1 MNASFVIARAA
12 LALLLMIGFYLL
24 ALSIAFAL
32 LWVPYAE
39 FVYAEHITPKLA
51 IICILGGL
59 TILWSVLP
67 RWDTFRAPGP
77 LLTREKHP
85 RLFKALELVAGAT
98 RQTMPAEVYLVPD
111 VNAWVMQRGGVMGL
125 GGRRVMGLG
134 LPLMRILSCSQFSA
148 VLAHEFGHYHGGD
161 TKIGPWIY
169 KTRGAIGRTLNAL
182 GTRSWLQAPF
192 RCYARMFL
200 RVTHAVSRRQEFIAD
215 ELAARTLGAKPLADG
230 LCSVH
235 RVAPAFDYYWR
246 NECAPVLSA
255 GFLPPLADGFDRFV
269 RARHISASMDE
280 QLEVQLSGG
289 NSDPYDTHPPLRD
302 RIAAIAHLPHG
313 PAQGQEL
320 PAASLLDDVPALEKE
335 LLAKLA
341 GTDEAG
347 RLKQIVWD
355 EVGACVYIPLWARLV
370 GLNANRL
377 KSVTP
382 DSLGSVATNLRVFG
396 KTLVDPAN
404 EPPDDDNAEAL
415 ANAVVGAAM
424 ALLLIQRGGQV
435 DIEPGH
441 EVSVN
446 FGAYSLKP
454 FGLLPTL
461 KNDRATSDTWIAQCA
476 EVGIAGIE
484 LATAAPSSK
493 DSAKGEPAQRQEG

>member
-51 IICILGGL
+51 IICIVGGL

-269 RARHISASMDE
+269 RARHISASMDK

-382 DSLGSVATNLRVFG
+382 DSLGSVATNLKVFG

-424 ALLLIQRGGQV
+424 ASLLIQRGGQV

-446 FGAYSLKP
+446 FGAYNLKP

-461 KNDRATSDTWIAQCA
+461 KNDRATTDTWIAQCA